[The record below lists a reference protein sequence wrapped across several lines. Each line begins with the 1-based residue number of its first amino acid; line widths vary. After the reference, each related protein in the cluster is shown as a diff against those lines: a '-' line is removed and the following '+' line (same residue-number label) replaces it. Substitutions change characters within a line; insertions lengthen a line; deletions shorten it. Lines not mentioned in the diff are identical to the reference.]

1 MPVPA
6 DTGVEVPLAPDV
18 DELPTCA
25 TATSP
30 FAAAA
35 LAAAA
40 AAAAAAFAAAF
51 ALAVAF
57 GTLAWAP
64 GAWTMAALTSR
75 RGFNAKRFVM
85 SASSSLPLSCVSG
98 ISWIAGAGSDT
109 WERRANG
116 VLRRFGLF

>member
-25 TATSP
+25 TAASTSQP
-30 FAAAA
+30 DEIAAAD
-35 LAAAA
+35 

-57 GTLAWAP
+57 GTLAWGP

-85 SASSSLPLSCVSG
+85 SASSSLPLS
-98 ISWIAGAGSDT
+98 IAGAGKVEPMESCVASACSQG
-109 WERRANG
+109 RR
-116 VLRRFGLF
+116 